1 MIKKVFIKHRIG
13 TAVKID
19 CKFEGSIEEYA
30 MAWLHLTN
38 NAREYPKIFLKHY
51 NNSGNNVTVITTE
64 KYQEKMKQYL
74 KGLEQS
80 TYKDGELKKT
90 FTVDIWN
97 VEIIQTIT
105 PLVDWE
111 CDYEDDSDDDIQ
123 VLPEEEFFH

>member
-13 TAVKID
+13 TAVMIRSTFK
-19 CKFEGSIEEYA
+19 GSVEDYA

-51 NNSGNNVTVITTE
+51 NNSGNTVTVITPA
-64 KYQEKMKQYL
+64 KYAEKMKEYLVGLSQY
-74 KGLEQS
+74 
-80 TYKDGELKKT
+80 TCIDGELKKT
-90 FTVDIWN
+90 FTV
-97 VEIIQTIT
+97 EIDSEETIQTIT